1 MAGLL
6 ICSVLAGLYFITRTS
21 SSSDSS
27 QPPVAQ
33 SNEEPNSD
41 GGSSPILKTPKT
53 KTVDAAMLENGEQE
67 KTKSSANEKNIEKK
81 ETINKSAILN
91 ETTETANL
99 EPSVAE
105 IPPPP
110 PLKKQPRNQTRQPV
124 TSEQP
129 APDIESIFTGGASEQ
144 PDKVQPRR
152 DERKQERDD
161 WSEEELR
168 EMRRQRKQERRQQRQ
183 NDNTIPF

>member
-1 MAGLL
+1 
-6 ICSVLAGLYFITRTS
+6 
-21 SSSDSS
+21 
-27 QPPVAQ
+27 VAQ